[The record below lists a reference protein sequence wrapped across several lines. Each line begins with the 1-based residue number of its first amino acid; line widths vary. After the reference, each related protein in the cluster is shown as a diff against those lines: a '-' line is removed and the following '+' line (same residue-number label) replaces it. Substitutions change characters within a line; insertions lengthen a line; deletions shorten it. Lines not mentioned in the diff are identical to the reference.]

1 MSNLILLSG
10 GIDSALCLF
19 KYGAALAMH
28 FDYGQ
33 RSKDQERECATS
45 IARAD
50 GLPLQIVELPK
61 LPRTPTVVF
70 GRNAVMLAIAAAR
83 AQELGLNA
91 VIIGCNADDATEFPD
106 CRPDFIA
113 GMDAAFSS
121 AYGVR
126 VVAPIIAMSKRDVL
140 ETAKVYPIPTT
151 WTCYT
156 PTVNGDP
163 CGQCH
168 ACKVMNS
175 AQ

>member
-10 GIDSALCLF
+10 GIDSALCL
-19 KYGAALAMH
+19 YQHGAALAMH
-28 FDYGQ
+28 FNYGQ
-33 RSKDQERECATS
+33 RSGDQERECAIS
-45 IARAD
+45 IAKAD
-50 GLPLQIVELPK
+50 SVPLEFVDLPK

-106 CRPDFIA
+106 CRPEFIA

-121 AYGVR
+121 AYGAR
-126 VVAPIIAMSKRDVL
+126 VVAPIITMSKRDVL
-140 ETAKVYPIPTT
+140 EAAKLHPIPPT

-156 PTVNGDP
+156 PTESGNP
-163 CGQCH
+163 CGKCH
-168 ACKVMNS
+168 ACKVMES
-175 AQ
+175 A